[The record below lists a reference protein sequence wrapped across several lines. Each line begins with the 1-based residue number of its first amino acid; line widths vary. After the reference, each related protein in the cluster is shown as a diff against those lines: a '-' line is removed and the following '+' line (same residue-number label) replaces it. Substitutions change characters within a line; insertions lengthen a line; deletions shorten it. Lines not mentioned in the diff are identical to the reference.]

1 MGRIGENELSSSVVE
16 KLNKTASLSKY
27 ECNIEFSQWQYDNKT
42 DLYYIQIIHEL
53 NISESDIISIK
64 LLSNSEEVYASYKI
78 IDDDTLY
85 IYSIDVC
92 KGTLII
98 KY

>member
-27 ECNIEFSQWQYDNKT
+27 EYNIELSGWQLNPD
-42 DLYYIQIIHEL
+42 DLYYYCIPHNL
-53 NISESDIISIK
+53 NISGDDIISIK
-64 LLSNSEEVYASYKI
+64 LISNNQEVYISYEITDKN
-78 IDDDTLY
+78 TLY
-85 IYSIDVC
+85 IYSIDAH
-92 KGTLII
+92 KGILII